1 MTGELDTSSS
11 VGPGSAERQPS
22 ESRTGEESLALLED
36 KFKNSNDQLKFI
48 NQLLANPRTKD
59 SQATKDLIT
68 AWETKNGRTIRG
80 NPATPIMPIK
90 PSVTPGNEMTGL
102 AAP

>member
-11 VGPGSAERQPS
+11 VGPGSTDTQPS
-22 ESRTGEESLALLED
+22 KSRTGEESLTLLED
-36 KFKNSNDQLKFI
+36 KFKSSDEQLKFI

-68 AWETKNGRTIRG
+68 AWETKNGRTIKG
-80 NPATPIMPIK
+80 NPTTPVKPIQ
-90 PSVTPGNEMTGL
+90 PAVIPGSELSNL